1 MNKKSYDDLFVSIY
15 TTVLL
20 LISICFF
27 VFMLLFGVIYHNE
40 GTDPVLALFMD
51 ILLFGSS
58 SIMLLV
64 FIIKYCYWY
73 WIITENE
80 IIFKK
85 ILRKKTVIKWDE
97 ITKIELGTIKAYKA
111 DYDYSAEAYIISSE
125 DKVINIQITK
135 RNKRYLSQLF
145 QKHEKCINNKQQV

>member
-64 FIIKYCYWY
+64 FIIRYCYWY

-85 ILRKKTVIKWDE
+85 ILRKK
-97 ITKIELGTIKAYKA
+97 L
-111 DYDYSAEAYIISSE
+111 
-125 DKVINIQITK
+125 
-135 RNKRYLSQLF
+135 
-145 QKHEKCINNKQQV
+145 